1 MHRFMVSYVEQIMTG
16 LVRKGFYWSY
26 DAADFLDMLY
36 SGQLPP
42 MIVKDHSI
50 PYEHHR
56 LTSQSIP
63 SSTSQ
68 SLLLAC
74 RVLFA
79 QLRAKHW

>member
-42 MIVKDHSI
+42 MIVRDRSMS
-50 PYEHHR
+50 YE
-56 LTSQSIP
+56 P
-63 SSTSQ
+63 GD
-68 SLLLAC
+68 
-74 RVLFA
+74 
-79 QLRAKHW
+79 

>member
-42 MIVKDHSI
+42 MIVRDHSM
-50 PYEHHR
+50 PYERRR
-56 LTSQSIP
+56 LTS
-63 SSTSQ
+63 
-68 SLLLAC
+68 
-74 RVLFA
+74 
-79 QLRAKHW
+79 